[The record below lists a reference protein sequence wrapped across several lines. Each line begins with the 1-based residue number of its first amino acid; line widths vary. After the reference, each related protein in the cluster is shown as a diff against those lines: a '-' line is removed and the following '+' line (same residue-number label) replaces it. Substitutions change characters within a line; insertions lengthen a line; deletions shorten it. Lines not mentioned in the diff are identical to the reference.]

1 MSGRE
6 GGSSHAKHAL
16 LLGAKALFSVGLL
29 VFLFRRVSLDQFA
42 KAALGAHYEWL
53 AAAALL
59 LLASNLVAAFQWN
72 RLLQVVEI
80 HIPFWKVCSYYHVGQ
95 FFNNFLPAGIGGDL
109 MRVSDSARHGP
120 TTTAAL
126 SAVLMDRLL
135 GTLAMASLALVT
147 TLPAID
153 RFHLTLAYLAVVT
166 FFAIS
171 VTFVWAVFHPA
182 VLPALERVLSRVG
195 LGGWSPHLDDL
206 ARHIAGFRAQRRL
219 FAELFVVAALT
230 QVMRIG
236 VHVLV
241 ARALGLQIPLRYFFL
256 FVPLLAVI
264 VSLPISFNGIG
275 VREGA
280 GIVLFGLVGVPR
292 AQAFSLQFLT
302 YLVMVS
308 VSMLGGLSFLVR
320 IPHRRARARQL
331 KEDG

>member
-1 MSGRE
+1 
-6 GGSSHAKHAL
+6 
-16 LLGAKALFSVGLL
+16 
-29 VFLFRRVSLDQFA
+29 
-42 KAALGAHYEWL
+42 
-53 AAAALL
+53 AAALL
-59 LLASNLVAAFQWN
+59 LFMSNLVAAFQWN

-109 MRVSDSARHGP
+109 MRVSDAARHGP

-153 RFHLTLAYLAVVT
+153 RFHLTLAYLAVVV

-206 ARHIAGFRAQRRL
+206 ARHIAGFRA
-219 FAELFVVAALT
+219 
-230 QVMRIG
+230 
-236 VHVLV
+236 
-241 ARALGLQIPLRYFFL
+241 
-256 FVPLLAVI
+256 
-264 VSLPISFNGIG
+264 
-275 VREGA
+275 
-280 GIVLFGLVGVPR
+280 
-292 AQAFSLQFLT
+292 
-302 YLVMVS
+302 
-308 VSMLGGLSFLVR
+308 
-320 IPHRRARARQL
+320 
-331 KEDG
+331 